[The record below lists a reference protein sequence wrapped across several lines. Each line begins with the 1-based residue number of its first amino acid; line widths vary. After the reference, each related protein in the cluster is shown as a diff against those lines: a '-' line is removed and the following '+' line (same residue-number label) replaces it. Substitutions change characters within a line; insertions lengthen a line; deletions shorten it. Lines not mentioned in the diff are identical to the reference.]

1 MKINRNEYNYCL
13 KNILE
18 AIETSSGIYE
28 NNAFK
33 VVAMS
38 SLELMWDKLEVDN
51 FYHSYDFT
59 EEDYLKYFL
68 KRTKEKNIDKYIHWV
83 MFNSENEE
91 NQDEATK

>member
-1 MKINRNEYNYCL
+1 MSVNRNEYNYFL

-18 AIETSSGIYE
+18 AIEKSSDIYE

-33 VVAMS
+33 VVAMAT
-38 SLELMWDKLEVDN
+38 LELMWDKLEVDN

-59 EEDYLKYFL
+59 EEDYLKYFEQ
-68 KRTKEKNIDKYIHWV
+68 RTAKANIKKYIHWV
-83 MFNSENEE
+83 MFNSEKEE

>member
-1 MKINRNEYNYCL
+1 MSVNRNEYNYFL

-28 NNAFK
+28 NDTFK

-38 SLELMWDKLEVDN
+38 SIELMWDRLDVD
-51 FYHSYDFT
+51 FYFHNYDVT
-59 EEDYLKYFL
+59 EEDYLKYFEQ
-68 KRTKEKNIDKYIHWV
+68 RTAKANIKEYIHWV